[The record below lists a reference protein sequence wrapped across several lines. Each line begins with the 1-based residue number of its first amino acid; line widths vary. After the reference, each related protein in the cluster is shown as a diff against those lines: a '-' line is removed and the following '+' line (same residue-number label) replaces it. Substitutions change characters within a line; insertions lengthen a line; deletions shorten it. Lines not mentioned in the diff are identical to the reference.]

1 MESGIPPSG
10 RPCMKV
16 DPNKMFSRCFF
27 PRHLQQVTLQIRTLS
42 LTSSQTFCK
51 RSEELRAFNNT
62 TTVYSCSS
70 HQTQISVQRTTNCQH
85 RLSVRSLH
93 TTPPCSDL
101 MEFFDDKK
109 NWGKETILTGRPWHL
124 AELRLK
130 SNEDLH
136 KLWYI
141 LLKER
146 NMLMT
151 MEAEYIRRAELFP
164 NPERLFKVDESMQN
178 ILEIVAERDDAVSLL
193 ETGKSCRPE
202 YRMVRN
208 FLGLK
213 YRRKIKE
220 HAIPPRMNLR
230 YRMLHTPFV
239 KGLTPYFG
247 LYFEKQRML
256 AKRRQKRRLQYNK
269 RLQKAFPHLQLE
281 IEENK
286 QSI

>member
-1 MESGIPPSG
+1 MESGVPPSG
-10 RPCMKV
+10 RPCIKV
-16 DPNKMFSRCFF
+16 DPTKMFSRCIF

-42 LTSSQTFCK
+42 LTSSQTCCK
-51 RSEELRAFNNT
+51 SSEELRTFNSST
-62 TTVYSCSS
+62 TTLYSS
-70 HQTQISVQRTTNCQH
+70 HQTQISVQRTSNCQH
-85 RLSVRSLH
+85 SLSVRSLH

-109 NWGKETILTGRPWHL
+109 NWGKETISTGRPWHL

-151 MEAEYIRRAELFP
+151 MEAEYIRQAELFP
-164 NPERLFKVDESMQN
+164 NPERLFKIDESMQN

-193 ETGKSCRPE
+193 ETGKSCRPQ

-213 YRRKIKE
+213 YRRKVKE
-220 HAIPPRMNLR
+220 YAVPSWMNLR
-230 YRMLHTPFV
+230 YRMLHTPFM

-256 AKRRQKRRLQYNK
+256 AKKHQKRRLDYK
-269 RLQKAFPHLQLE
+269 RKLKKEFPHLELE
-281 IEENK
+281 SEESK